1 MQNVLKVVSSEKAAP
16 EDHGE
21 LSLHSGLELA
31 ILTIISEMANVE
43 ASTGRDCQ
51 KGLKS
56 AFFYQ
61 FDTDSY

>member
-31 ILTIISEMANVE
+31 ILTIISEMAKSG
-43 ASTGRDCQ
+43 AITFRDCQ
-51 KGLKS
+51 KGLKIAS
-56 AFFYQ
+56 FH
-61 FDTDSY
+61 

>member
-1 MQNVLKVVSSEKAAP
+1 METIERLQKRP
-16 EDHGE
+16 D
-21 LSLHSGLELA
+21 HSGLELA